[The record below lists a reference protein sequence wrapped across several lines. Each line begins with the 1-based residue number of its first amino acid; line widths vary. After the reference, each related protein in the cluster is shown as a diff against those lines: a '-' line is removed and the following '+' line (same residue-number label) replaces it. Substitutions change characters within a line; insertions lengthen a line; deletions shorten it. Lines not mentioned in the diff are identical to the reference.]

1 MDKLTEYRADSNNK
15 SLLGVIVGGPLA
27 GAIIVT
33 LSAFLIYK
41 RLCRENTSRS
51 AYSLDF
57 TTHYVRF

>member
-1 MDKLTEYRADSNNK
+1 MDKLTEHKADSNNK

-51 AYSLDF
+51 VYSLDF
-57 TTHYVRF
+57 TKHYVRF